1 MELKPIGDRMIVK
14 VTEIEEK
21 TASGL
26 IIPDAAKE
34 APSEGVVV
42 AIGSKVEEVS
52 KGDHVIFFPNS
63 GLPIK
68 GFPELRLMDPV
79 HILAVVVD

>member
-1 MELKPIGDRMIVK
+1 MKLKPIGDRMIVK
-14 VTEIEEK
+14 VVEIEDK

-34 APSEGVVV
+34 APTEGVVV
-42 AIGSKVEEVS
+42 AIGAKTEEIA
-52 KGDHVIFFPNS
+52 KGDHVIFYPNA

-79 HILAVVVD
+79 HIVAVVVD

>member
-14 VTEIEEK
+14 VVEIEEK
-21 TASGL
+21 SASGL

-34 APSEGVVV
+34 APTEGVVIAV
-42 AIGSKVEEVS
+42 GKKIEDVV
-52 KGDHVIFFPNS
+52 KGDHVIFYPNA

-79 HILAVVVD
+79 HIVAVVIN